1 LTAAQS
7 SGNRALEGNALAL
20 LAYQNLTTGEP
31 AVPFA
36 DASCEAAGSRAP
48 PQVRALLHER
58 RAWAIAHSAGGRDKA
73 RRALDR
79 AAVAL
84 EEPGSEPVPD
94 WAAWVDHTELKIMTG
109 RCLTKTGQPL
119 KAIAV
124 LRGALDQFDETQ
136 ARDKALYM
144 SWLAEAYLDAGEIDA
159 AAETAGQVLALS
171 ADVASVRP
179 AERLRAVLRR
189 LSRYP
194 ATASVADLLDRVPRA
209 TPGLLPG

>member
-1 LTAAQS
+1 M
-7 SGNRALEGNALAL
+7 
-20 LAYQNLTTGEP
+20 
-31 AVPFA
+31 
-36 DASCEAAGSRAP
+36 
-48 PQVRALLHER
+48 RALLHER
-58 RAWAIAHSAGGRDKA
+58 RAWAIAHSPGAQDEA

-84 EEPGSEPVPD
+84 EEPDDDPVPD
-94 WAAWVDHTELKIMTG
+94 WAAWVDHAELQIMTG
-109 RCLTKTGQPL
+109 RCLTRTGQSL
-119 KAIAV
+119 QAIAI

-159 AAETAGQVLALS
+159 AAETAVQVLALS

-179 AERLRAVLRR
+179 AERLNPVLRR

-194 ATASVADLLDRVPRA
+194 ATTSAANLPDRVRRA
-209 TPGLLPG
+209 TPGPSLC